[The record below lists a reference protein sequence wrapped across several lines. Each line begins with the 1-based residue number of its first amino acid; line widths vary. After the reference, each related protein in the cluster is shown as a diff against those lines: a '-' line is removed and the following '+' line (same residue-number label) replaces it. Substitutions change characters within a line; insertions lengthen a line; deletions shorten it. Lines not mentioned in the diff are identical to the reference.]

1 MRFTG
6 KLEKHE
12 QVVLIRYGTGE
23 LVDARSTHDV
33 EMRLGDSAFLE
44 VSVVRGLPVESAVVN
59 VNDWDVYKTDD
70 PALVDILLDRVFKE
84 KEEQ

>member
-1 MRFTG
+1 MSFTG

-23 LVDARSTHDV
+23 LVDARSTHDT
-33 EMRLGDSAFLE
+33 EMHLGGSALLE

-59 VNDWDVYKTDD
+59 VNEWDVYKTDD
-70 PALVDILLDRVFKE
+70 PALVDILLDRVFK

>member
-1 MRFTG
+1 MSFTG
-6 KLEKHE
+6 ELEKYE
-12 QVVLIRYGTGE
+12 QVVLIHYGTGE
-23 LVDARSTHDV
+23 LVDARSTHDM
-33 EMRLGDSAFLE
+33 EMYPGGVALLE

-70 PALVDILLDRVFKE
+70 PALVDILLDRVFK